1 LRSIQLSRSCAL
13 GQTRRDILG
22 ALVLAVLCGVFGT
35 LQGCKW
41 KKAAGGPAHKSA
53 SAASGAVPKPE
64 PTLPATLKGGET
76 KLGDIMV
83 NSVTIGWGTPQLNR
97 SVIGTPLSI
106 GGQRYET
113 GFGTCAISRIEI
125 SFPAKYKT
133 FTGSCG
139 IDDVF
144 KGHES
149 LGSVV
154 FWIKQDDKVLF
165 KSALMRGRMK
175 AVDFSVPVTG
185 LTSLTLYVD
194 DGGDGITSDHAD
206 WVNLNL
212 K

>member
-1 LRSIQLSRSCAL
+1 MSRSHVLSR
-13 GQTRRDILG
+13 TRGIFG
-22 ALVLAVLCGVFGT
+22 TLVLVVLCGVLGT
-35 LQGCKW
+35 LQGCKS
-41 KKAAGGPAHKSA
+41 KKAAAGGTASRAA
-53 SAASGAVPKPE
+53 SAAMGTVPKPE
-64 PTLPATLKGGET
+64 PTLLPTLKAGET
-76 KLGDIMV
+76 KLGDIVV

-106 GGQRYET
+106 GGQGYQT

-154 FWIKQDDKVLF
+154 FWILKDEKVLF
-165 KSALMRGRMK
+165 KSPLMRGRMK
-175 AVDFSVPVTG
+175 AVNFSVPVTG
-185 LTSLTLYVD
+185 LTGLTLYVD

-212 K
+212 S